1 VPPGIRGR
9 AEASGRKSD
18 PNHKGRR
25 RPANQ
30 TREEAMKTKHRS
42 GAIDRRSFIAGSAA
56 AASVLVIHPKDARA
70 AGWPEKPVTLVIMYA
85 AGGGTDVVLRVIAQE
100 MAKAKGWTV
109 EPLNKPG
116 AVGGIATNYVLSQP
130 ADGYTLLGA
139 ANFNKFV
146 RVMGHSK
153 SKTWEDWT
161 IMQAAASLASWS
173 VRTESDLKSVD
184 DVVKFGKAN
193 PGRLTISTSGTGGLW
208 QELAMQVADRLGIE
222 VKYVPYKGGKPAT
235 LAGLQGEVMVAGG
248 GVHEHIELIRA
259 GKLRNLFHC
268 GTKDIKLADGKVLSS
283 LGTLVPA
290 AKSLL
295 PAGGTYNLMM
305 RRTVPIAVQKE
316 ITAAFVQ
323 AAQSK
328 TFKDVAEKKFFELQV
343 LTGEAADKRAAQL
356 EAQTA
361 YLFNRYNA
369 QIGAKVKSAQEL
381 GLPDPKDFDKWWPPQ
396 GYKPV
401 GV

>member
-1 VPPGIRGR
+1 MKPTKPYS
-9 AEASGRKSD
+9 ALS
-18 PNHKGRR
+18 RR
-25 RPANQ
+25 
-30 TREEAMKTKHRS
+30 T
-42 GAIDRRSFIAGSAA
+42 FLAGTAG
-56 AASVLVIHPKDARA
+56 AASLLVIRPHGANA
-70 AGWPEKPVTLVIMYA
+70 AGWPEKPVNVVIMYA
-85 AGGGTDVVLRVIAQE
+85 AGGGTDVVIRLIAQE

-109 EPLNKPG
+109 EPINKPG
-116 AVGGIATNYVLSQP
+116 AVGGIATNYVLQQP

-146 RVMGHSK
+146 RVMGHSQ

-161 IMQAAASLASWS
+161 VMQAAASLASWS
-173 VRTESDLKSVD
+173 VRAESEFKSVAD
-184 DVVKFGKAN
+184 MVKFAKAN

-208 QELAMQVADRLGIE
+208 QELAMQVADRLGID

-268 GTKDIKLADGKVLSS
+268 GTADIKLKDGKTLSS

-305 RRTVPIAVQKE
+305 RRNVPLAVQKAVTE
-316 ITAAFVQ
+316 AFV
-323 AAQSK
+323 AAANSEA
-328 TFKDVAEKKFFELQV
+328 FKKVAESKFFELQV

-356 EAQTA
+356 ETQTA
-361 YLFNRYNA
+361 YLFNRYNS
-369 QIGAKVKSAQEL
+369 QIGAKVKSAKEL
-381 GLPDPKDFDKWWPPQ
+381 GLPDPKDFEAWWPPK

-401 GV
+401 A

>member
-1 VPPGIRGR
+1 
-9 AEASGRKSD
+9 
-18 PNHKGRR
+18 
-25 RPANQ
+25 
-30 TREEAMKTKHRS
+30 
-42 GAIDRRSFIAGSAA
+42 
-56 AASVLVIHPKDARA
+56 
-70 AGWPEKPVTLVIMYA
+70 VTLVIMYA
-85 AGGGTDVVLRVIAQE
+85 AGGGTDVVLRLIAKE
-100 MAKAKGWTV
+100 MAAAKGWTI

-146 RVMGHSK
+146 RVMGHSQ
-153 SKTWEDWT
+153 SKIWEDWT

-173 VRTESDLKSVD
+173 VRAESEFKSLD
-184 DVVKFGKAN
+184 DVVKFAKAN
-193 PGRLTISTSGTGGLW
+193 PGRLTISTSGTGGIW
-208 QELAMQVADRLGIE
+208 QEVAMQVADRLDIQ

-235 LAGLQGEVMVAGG
+235 LAGLQGETMIAGG

-259 GKLRNLFHC
+259 GQLRNLFQC
-268 GTKDIKLADGKVLSS
+268 GSKDFKLADGKVLSS

-295 PAGGTYNLMM
+295 PVGGSYNLMM
-305 RRTVPIAVQKE
+305 RRTVPLAIQKE
-316 ITAAFVQ
+316 ITEAFV
-323 AAQSK
+323 AAANSAA
-328 TFKDVAEKKFFELQV
+328 FKDVAEKKFFELQV

-356 EAQTA
+356 ETQTA
-361 YLFNRYNA
+361 YLFNQYNKEV
-369 QIGAKVKSAQEL
+369 GAKVKSAKEL
-381 GLPDPKDFDKWWPPQ
+381 GLPEPKDFEKWWPPQ